1 MRVMLDRARSAL
13 MTCPQTGEP
22 MSPGRVFVGLMLAAV
37 AIAVP
42 PVIAIVL
49 GGML

>member
-1 MRVMLDRARSAL
+1 MRVTLSKALDAL

-22 MSPGRVFVGLMLAAV
+22 MSPGRVLVGLMLAAG
-37 AIAVP
+37 AIAAP